1 MAIASLP
8 WYDLPEIRDATD
20 LLWRAVSASCRDSGI
35 EFAPDNLERE
45 LDYREQWGHPALM
58 FTQCCG
64 YDVAV
69 DRGRALRAIAAPR
82 FSFEGCTGH
91 FHSSFIVVRQD
102 DPAWGVADL
111 RGRRAALNNVSSH
124 SGANALRAV
133 IAPFSRDGRF
143 FGEVRLSGAH
153 VASLEML
160 HENRVDV
167 ACVDCVTW
175 GLLEKHRPAALQ
187 GVRKIAQTPLA
198 PVPPYVT
205 SVRYGRVF
213 ARKLHAALERAI
225 ADPANAASV
234 GALGISG
241 ISAVDNTLYD
251 RILAFEAVAI
261 EHEYYELPAPV
272 GSRLSGRHPA
282 AGKLAAD

>member
-20 LLWRAVSASCRDSGI
+20 QLWRAVSAACREVGI

-45 LDYREQWGHPALM
+45 LDYREQWGHPNLM

-69 DRGRALRAIAAPR
+69 DAGRALRAIAAPC
-82 FSFEGCTGH
+82 FDFEGCTEH
-91 FHSSFIVVRQD
+91 FHSSFIVVREN

-143 FGEVRLSGAH
+143 FSQVTLSGSH
-153 VASLEML
+153 VASLQLL
-160 HENRVDV
+160 HDNLVDV

-175 GLLEKHRPAALQ
+175 GLLLKHRPSALQ

-205 SVRYGRVF
+205 SMRYGKVF
-213 ARKLHAALERAI
+213 ARKLHSALE
-225 ADPANAASV
+225 SV
-234 GALGISG
+234 MTDAKNRQTCEAMGIKAVA
-241 ISAVDNTLYD
+241 AVDNQLYD
-251 RILAFEAVAI
+251 RILAFEQVAM

-272 GSRLSGRHPA
+272 GSRLSGRRP
-282 AGKLAAD
+282 LA

>member
-20 LLWRAVSASCRDSGI
+20 QLWRAVSAACREVGI
-35 EFAPDNLERE
+35 EFAPDDLERE
-45 LDYREQWGHPALM
+45 LDYREQWGHPNLM

-69 DRGRALRAIAAPR
+69 DAGKSLRAIAAPR
-82 FSFEGCTGH
+82 FAFPGCTEH
-91 FHSSFIVVRQD
+91 FHSSFIVVRD
-102 DPAWGVADL
+102 DDAAWGVADL
-111 RGRRAALNNVSSH
+111 RGRRVALNNVSSH

-153 VASLEML
+153 VISLEML
-160 HENRVDV
+160 HARQVDV

-175 GLLEKHRPAALQ
+175 GLLEKHRPSALRA
-187 GVRKIAQTPLA
+187 VRKIAQTPLA

-205 SVRYGRVF
+205 SMRYGKVF
-213 ARKLHAALERAI
+213 SRKLQGALERVM
-225 ADPANAASV
+225 ADPRHHATRE
-234 GALGISG
+234 ALGIAG
-241 ISAVDNTLYD
+241 VAAVDNTLYD

-272 GSRLSGRHPA
+272 GSRLSGRRPRA
-282 AGKLAAD
+282 

>member
-20 LLWRAVSASCRDSGI
+20 QLWRAVCAACRDAGI

-45 LDYREQWGHPALM
+45 LDYREQWGHPNLM

-69 DRGRALRAIAAPR
+69 DAGRSLRAVAAPR
-82 FSFEGCTGH
+82 FAFPGCTDH
-91 FHSSFIVVRQD
+91 FHSSYIVVRDD

-133 IAPFSRDGRF
+133 IAPFSRGGRF

-153 VASLEML
+153 VASLQML
-160 HENRVDV
+160 HNNQVDV

-175 GLLEKHRPAALQ
+175 GLLEMHRPAAIR

-205 SVRYGRVF
+205 SMRYGRVF
-213 ARKLHAALERAI
+213 ARKLCGALQRAL
-225 ADPANAASV
+225 ADPAHSAV
-234 GALGISG
+234 CRALGIAG
-241 ISAVDNTLYD
+241 VTPVDNTLYD
-251 RILAFEAVAI
+251 RILAFEAVAM
-261 EHEYYELPAPV
+261 EHEYYELPAPA
-272 GSRLSGRHPA
+272 GSRLSGRRPA
-282 AGKLAAD
+282 ST